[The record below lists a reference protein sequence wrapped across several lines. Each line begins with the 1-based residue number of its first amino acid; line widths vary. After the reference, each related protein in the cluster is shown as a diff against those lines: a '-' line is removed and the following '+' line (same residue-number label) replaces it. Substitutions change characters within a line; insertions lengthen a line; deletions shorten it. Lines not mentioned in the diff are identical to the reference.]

1 MKAPV
6 FAALAVLALAAGCAQ
21 TGAPPATPPAATGPV
36 VLRNADFEAA
46 DPSGRACPVGWGCSA
61 HNKPE
66 AFRYGID
73 TAHVSQGKQS
83 VSIERTIPEPW
94 ALVVQAIAVE
104 RLRGQRIRLTLS
116 VRHEGA
122 GGGIGPFVKAQNGV
136 GVAIG
141 AAQQVVAGP
150 TDWKRVSVEF
160 DVPRDTMVLEV
171 GALREGA
178 GRSWMDDVVLEVLG
192 PGSR

>member
-1 MKAPV
+1 MRARIAV
-6 FAALAVLALAAGCAQ
+6 FASALALAVGCAQ
-21 TGAPPATPPAATGPV
+21 TGAPAIPPAAAPGPV
-36 VLRNADFEAA
+36 ALRNADFEA
-46 DPSGRACPVGWGCSA
+46 PGTGGPGCPVGWGCSA
-61 HNKPE
+61 HNRPE
-66 AFRYGID
+66 AFKYGVD
-73 TAHVSQGKQS
+73 SAHVSQGRLS
-83 VSIERTIPEPW
+83 ASIERNLAEPW
-94 ALVVQAIAVE
+94 ALVVQSVPVD
-104 RLRGQRIRLTLS
+104 RLKGQRIRLTIS

-141 AAQQVVAGP
+141 AAQQVVPGP

-178 GRSWMDDVVLEVLG
+178 GRSWLDDAVLEVLG